1 MRGRVMGRAAL
12 VVLSVLAT
20 TPPAAAQQRT
30 VYEDLQAF
38 TDVLTYARLNYVDSV
53 NVSRVV
59 RAAIDGALHSLDP
72 HSYYLTQEEWDR
84 FTDWQHGRWITTGLF
99 LENEEGVIAVA
110 AVAPNSPA
118 AHVGIVAGDRVTAM
132 NDTAIAGV
140 PVQRLQAQLGGAPGT
155 KLRLTLERGSR
166 LAPQTFR
173 VTIKRSPVEVRSTLT
188 TGMIDSITGF
198 VRLQDFKLGAGR
210 DIHDAL
216 TQLTHQHARQVVLD
230 LRGNPGGSIPSAV
243 EVAAQ
248 FLPAGTLVFRTRG
261 RKADSNRDYATD
273 SAGAFRELPLIVLID
288 RGSASAAEALA
299 ACLQD
304 HDRALILGRRSFGK
318 ALVQVGFP
326 LRAGGVVMLTVARV
340 VSPSGRVIQRPY
352 EGFAYEQ
359 YLAMAGTAADS
370 TASGTFKTDHGRPVS
385 SGGGVGPDFLLAG
398 PPPLPP
404 WWSVVADSGWS
415 DAVAD
420 SAARSLTGSADD
432 WIDARDRW
440 RLLLEPFYAR
450 VRRSLHSV
458 PADTAVE
465 RVVARVLAS
474 RIVEVKWGDTA
485 RDRFMLRND
494 PDIQAALTYFPR
506 LPTLLPR

>member
-1 MRGRVMGRAAL
+1 MRERMMGGTAL
-12 VVLSVLAT
+12 VVLSVLVA
-20 TPPAAAQQRT
+20 TPPAAAQQRS

-38 TDVLTYARLNYVDSV
+38 TDALTYARLNYVDSV

-59 RAAIDGALHSLDP
+59 GAAIEGALHSLDP
-72 HSYYLTQEEWDR
+72 HSYYLTQDEWDR
-84 FTDWQHGRWITTGLF
+84 FADWQHGRWITTGLF

-110 AVAPNSPA
+110 GVAPNSPA
-118 AHVGIVAGDRVTAM
+118 AHVGIVAGDRVTAL
-132 NDTAIAGV
+132 NDTAVAGV
-140 PVQRLQAQLGGAPGT
+140 PVQRLQAELGGERGT

-166 LAPQTFR
+166 LEPQTFR

-188 TGMIDSITGF
+188 TEMIDSITGY
-198 VRLQDFKLGAGR
+198 VRLQDFKLGAGQ

-216 TQLTHQHARQVVLD
+216 RQLLQRHARQVLLD

-248 FLPAGTLVFRTRG
+248 FLPARTLVFRTRG
-261 RKADSNRDYATD
+261 RKADSNHEYSTD

-318 ALVQVGFP
+318 ALVQVPFP

-352 EGFAYEQ
+352 EGLGYEQ
-359 YLAMAGTAADS
+359 YLAMAGTTADP
-370 TASGTFKTDHGRPVS
+370 TATGTFKTDRGRSVS
-385 SGGGVGPDFLLAG
+385 GGGGVGPDIVLPG
-398 PPPLPP
+398 PPPPP
-404 WWSVVADSGWS
+404 AWWSVVADSGWA

-420 SAARSLTGSADD
+420 SVARSLTGSVDD
-432 WIDARDRW
+432 WIAPSDRW
-440 RLLLEPFYAR
+440 RSTFQPFYAR
-450 VRRSLHSV
+450 VRRVLHAV

-465 RVVARVLAS
+465 TMVARVLAS
-474 RIVEVKWGDTA
+474 RIVGVKWGDAA
-485 RDRFMLRND
+485 RERFMLRND
-494 PDIQAALTYFPR
+494 PDIEAAVTYFPR
-506 LPTLLPR
+506 LPILLPR